1 MFWKFLVEITVSQC
15 LAITSWMP
23 YKTRLWTGGG
33 VKSHC
38 LELKN
43 EDRKSST
50 QTLQSTCMSGSFGNY
65 IPSLS
70 ITKIKKKTENISLFS
85 IPYALQASSVDRV
98 NF

>member
-1 MFWKFLVEITVSQC
+1 MGSKIFNSLLVFFFTYIMFWKFLVEITVSQC

-23 YKTRLWTGGG
+23 YKTRLWIGGG

-65 IPSLS
+65 IPS
-70 ITKIKKKTENISLFS
+70 
-85 IPYALQASSVDRV
+85 
-98 NF
+98 